1 MAKIMEFISTETRG
15 TSYKT
20 FKYSF
25 DSIGLP
31 DINYDNDEN
40 KVMKWKES
48 GETTKYK
55 KAIPLKSL
63 ADAILKDDPIFSYFL
78 DGSRRTFKVDDISY
92 DKQVFPVIAGQIGVG
107 CCKRINK
114 RMKSEKFYK
123 ESIIVLPDKSYSDT
137 WGIEQSFSK
146 MTQNFN
152 EQNKNNKYFFELSS
166 ILSYKTSSSNDT
178 KLEDRGISVIQD
190 RMVELEKSMV
200 HELVKE
206 NKLNQDNYLLK
217 DGSLEYK
224 IMNKGNENLRELSK
238 IKNNYNWVVGVS
250 KSFNPE
256 SCKDHTGKPNSDY
269 IANLP
274 VYHRTPVA
282 RFENRDFLGDVQ
294 FAVWYIRLRS
304 KDTTHT
310 PFDGVVKVEKILM
323 DYEIESGINSDIVD
337 LISENIINERTP
349 TCYGKDSRWANHLY
363 PIYLTESFVKSK
375 YLSTQMFLNL
385 F

>member
-1 MAKIMEFISTETRG
+1 MDKIMEFISKETRG

-31 DINYDNDEN
+31 DINYDNDKN
-40 KVMKWKES
+40 KVMKWKEI
-48 GETTKYK
+48 GETTKHK
-55 KAIPLKSL
+55 EAVPLKSR
-63 ADAILKDDPIFSYFL
+63 ADKILKNNPIFSYFL

-123 ESIIVLPDKSYSDT
+123 ESIIVLPDKSYTDT
-137 WGIEQSFSK
+137 WDIEQYFSK
-146 MTQNFN
+146 MTRDLN
-152 EQNKNNKYFFELSS
+152 EQNKTNKHFFELSS
-166 ILSYKTSSSNDT
+166 ILSYKTSTLNNT
-178 KLEDRGISVIQD
+178 KLEDRGIAVIQD

-224 IMNKGNENLRELSK
+224 VMNKGNENLRELSK

-282 RFENRDFLGDVQ
+282 RFENKDFLGDVQ
-294 FAVWYIRLRS
+294 FAVWYIRLRA
-304 KDTTHT
+304 KDKTHT
-310 PFDGVVKVEKILM
+310 NKI
-323 DYEIESGINSDIVD
+323 I
-337 LISENIINERTP
+337 
-349 TCYGKDSRWANHLY
+349 CK
-363 PIYLTESFVKSK
+363 
-375 YLSTQMFLNL
+375 
-385 F
+385 